1 MPRYEGR
8 LELTWTNKDEC
19 LLAHDDGSYEWLPPS
34 DYRVAEIR
42 LLDDVQTVGE
52 VGKHRAA
59 DNLLIEGDA
68 LHALTALAK
77 VPEFRKEYSGKVK
90 LAYMDPPFNT
100 GQAFTDYDDALEHSV
115 WLTMIRDRLS
125 QVHGLLAETGSVW
138 VHLDDVEVHRC
149 RSVLDDVFGASNFI
163 ATVIWGR
170 ADSPRNSARHFSV
183 DQDYIHVYAKNAEL
197 WRPVRLP
204 RTAEADASYRN
215 PDNDPRGPWSP
226 GDPFANK
233 PYSLGNYEVVGPTG
247 NVFGPP
253 PGRFW
258 RISKAKFDD
267 LNTEGRIYWRGGG
280 DARPRI
286 KRYLSEVS
294 DLIPR
299 TYWDFSEAG
308 STGDASREIRRLFP
322 DVPVFATPKPERLM
336 RRIIGIGS
344 QPGDIVLDCF
354 AGSGTTAAVAHKM
367 GRRWVTVEWSSTN
380 IERFTLPRLEKVV
393 AGNDPGGVTTL
404 EVATGDGLPEG
415 LKTGEAKTAARVL
428 TAMFKTQ
435 QLDGIGLDESVLK
448 SLTTALRD
456 VEKVENTT
464 VWEDGGSSESWGGHV
479 HVRGR

>member
-125 QVHGLLAETGSVW
+125 QVHGLLAETGSVR
-138 VHLDDVEVHRC
+138 VDLDDVEVHRC

-204 RTAEADASYRN
+204 ERPKRTPATATPTTTLAG
-215 PDNDPRGPWSP
+215 RGAPATPSP
-226 GDPFANK
+226 T
-233 PYSLGNYEVVGPTG
+233 SPT
-247 NVFGPP
+247 
-253 PGRFW
+253 
-258 RISKAKFDD
+258 
-267 LNTEGRIYWRGGG
+267 
-280 DARPRI
+280 
-286 KRYLSEVS
+286 LSETTRWS
-294 DLIPR
+294 AQLATSSAPR
-299 TYWDFSEAG
+299 PA
-308 STGDASREIRRLFP
+308 ASGAFP
-322 DVPVFATPKPERLM
+322 RP
-336 RRIIGIGS
+336 
-344 QPGDIVLDCF
+344 
-354 AGSGTTAAVAHKM
+354 
-367 GRRWVTVEWSSTN
+367 SST
-380 IERFTLPRLEKVV
+380 I
-393 AGNDPGGVTTL
+393 
-404 EVATGDGLPEG
+404 
-415 LKTGEAKTAARVL
+415 
-428 TAMFKTQ
+428 
-435 QLDGIGLDESVLK
+435 
-448 SLTTALRD
+448 
-456 VEKVENTT
+456 
-464 VWEDGGSSESWGGHV
+464 
-479 HVRGR
+479 